1 MLFFSFPD
9 AIIEMPNEWA
19 LALSRWLKHW
29 NEEDYREDLR
39 IDLSSLI

>member
-29 NEEDYREDLR
+29 NEEDCIER
-39 IDLSSLI
+39 ICALI